1 MAKMLDLSV
10 FQEKTLDIKMLDGSL
25 TKIKKPT
32 QALVIEVMKLRN
44 LNDNDDAANIVDAVS
59 TLVYKILNSN
69 TEEKKFAKDWIERNL
84 DFNMCMAIVQAYG
97 EFISEVQ
104 SDPN

>member
-10 FQEKTLDIKMLDGSL
+10 FQEKTLDIKMLDGSMV
-25 TKIKKPT
+25 KIKKPS

-59 TLVYKILNSN
+59 VLVQKILNSN
-69 TEEKKFAKDWIERNL
+69 TEEKAFPKDWIESNL
-84 DFNMCMAIVQAYG
+84 DFNMCMAVIQAYG
-97 EFISEVQ
+97 EFITEVQ